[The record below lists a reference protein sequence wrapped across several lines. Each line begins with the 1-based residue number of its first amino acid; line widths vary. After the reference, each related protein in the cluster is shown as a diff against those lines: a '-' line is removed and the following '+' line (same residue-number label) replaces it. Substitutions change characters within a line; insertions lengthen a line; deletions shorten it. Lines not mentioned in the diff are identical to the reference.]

1 MAETGLPPGWVIK
14 VSKTHNKEYFL
25 NQATNE
31 SSWEAPFATDGDKL
45 KAYLAKFSANG
56 NKPVIPTDGK
66 VRASHLLVKSRE
78 SRRPKSWKSP
88 EGISR
93 TRDEAIGII
102 KKHQSRILNGEIKL
116 SELAETESDCSSHS
130 QGGDLGFFGKGQ
142 MQPSFEEATYQLNV
156 GEISDIIES
165 DSGLHLIQRTA

>member
-31 SSWEAPFATDGDKL
+31 SSWEAPFATDGGKL
-45 KAYLAKFSANG
+45 KAYLVKFNSNG
-56 NKPVIPTDGK
+56 NRPVVQSDGK
-66 VRASHLLVKSRE
+66 VRASHLLVKSRD

-88 EGISR
+88 EGITL
-93 TRDEAIGII
+93 TRDEAIAII
-102 KKHQSRILNGEIKL
+102 KKYQSRILNGEIKL
-116 SELAETESDCSSHS
+116 GELAETASDCSSHS

-142 MQPSFEEATYQLNV
+142 MQPPFEEATYKLNV
-156 GEISDIIES
+156 GEISDIIET